1 MYGEK
6 KLLKAQWNSQSKRL
20 GPGSSFPIGLNTI
33 LAHIQ
38 FENWWFEIFEGD
50 SKNFHCSYGDFNI
63 N

>member
-6 KLLKAQWNSQSKRL
+6 KLLKVQWNSQSKRL
-20 GPGSSFPIGLNTI
+20 GPSSSFPIGLNTI

-50 SKNFHCSYGDFNI
+50 SKNFHCS
-63 N
+63 